1 MTRPSGPRAGDNTV
15 LAILLCLMAL
25 LLFDCMG
32 LIIKHLSPRY
42 TSAELSAYR
51 NVFGLVPSLIALYAS
66 ARWKSTGR
74 RWKIRQWK
82 LGFFR
87 GILVSFAQLMFYGS
101 LVFMPFA
108 TASTLSY
115 ASAIFATALAW
126 PLLGERVGLMRWLA
140 VVVGF
145 VGVIL
150 VVGPSSEAFGLSAL
164 LPLGAAVLYATTA
177 ITARLFDDDVVTPLV
192 NVYSASCA
200 LLGSLCLAFFWG
212 GFSPLQSWGDL
223 AWIMLMGF
231 FGGVAVLLYVMA
243 YRMTEQSNLAP
254 FSYFGIPMAFALGW
268 LFFDEAPWSDL
279 FPGAFLIA
287 AGGLFIVWRERRLSS
302 SRSASPEPVSAKSA
316 APLPSDRSAS

>member
-1 MTRPSGPRAGDNTV
+1 MTQPSGPRAGDNTV
-15 LAILLCLMAL
+15 LAILLCLAAL
-25 LLFDCMG
+25 LFFDLMG

-66 ARWKSTGR
+66 ARWRNAGK

-82 LGFFR
+82 LGFLR
-87 GILVSFAQLMFYGS
+87 GLLVSFAQLMFYGS

-126 PLLGERVGLMRWLA
+126 PLLGERVGPMRWLA
-140 VVVGF
+140 VLIGF
-145 VGVIL
+145 LGVIL
-150 VVGPSSEAFGLSAL
+150 VVGPSSEAFGAAAL
-164 LPLGAAVLYATTA
+164 LPLGAAALYASTA
-177 ITARLFDDDVVTPLV
+177 VTARLFDEDVVTPLV
-192 NVYSASCA
+192 NVYSASAA
-200 LLGSLCLAFFWG
+200 LFGSLVLAFFWG
-212 GFSPLQSWGDL
+212 GFSLLQSWTDL
-223 AWIMLMGF
+223 GWIMLMGF

-254 FSYFGIPMAFALGW
+254 FSYFGIPMAFVLGW
-268 LFFDEAPWSDL
+268 LFYSETPWSDL

-287 AGGLFIVWRERRLSS
+287 AGGRFIVWRERRLSS
-302 SRSASPEPVSAKSA
+302 SRSASLEVELAKSA
-316 APLPSDRSAS
+316 APPP